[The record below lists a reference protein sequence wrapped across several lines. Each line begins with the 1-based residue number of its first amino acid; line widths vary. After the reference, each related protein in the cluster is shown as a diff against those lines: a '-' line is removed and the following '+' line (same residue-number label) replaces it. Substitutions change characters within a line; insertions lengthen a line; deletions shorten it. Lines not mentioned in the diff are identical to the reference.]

1 MKKVRKIEYEGPVEV
16 KPGVWATD
24 TGDPWHAE
32 MPRIFWTPEAR
43 RLFSAATAAGILKY
57 EFVTGKFRPG
67 NGITKA
73 QLAYWCKRAST
84 FLGLDRGG
92 TTSWKPFE
100 DYFNYPEFCWK
111 NRAGQPIETI
121 APTPLKASLWCL
133 KDQPAYSVK
142 RETNSEGYRL
152 DQVAQIDDFFSELDK
167 DEPQ

>member
-1 MKKVRKIEYEGPVEV
+1 MKKVQKIEYEGPVEV

-32 MPRIFWTPEAR
+32 MPRLFWTPEAR
-43 RLFSAATAAGILKY
+43 RLFRAATDAGILVY
-57 EFVTGKFRPG
+57 VWQAGKFVPG
-67 NGITKA
+67 EGITKA

-100 DYFNYPEFCWK
+100 RCFNDSGLCWD
-111 NRAGQPIETI
+111 NNTGQLNKTK

-133 KDQPAYSVK
+133 KDQPAYSEK